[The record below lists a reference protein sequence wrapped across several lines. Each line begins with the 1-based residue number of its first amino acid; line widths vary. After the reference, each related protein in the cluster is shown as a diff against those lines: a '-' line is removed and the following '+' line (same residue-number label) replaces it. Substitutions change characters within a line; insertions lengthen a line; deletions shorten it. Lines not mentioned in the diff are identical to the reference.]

1 MPPFYNQES
10 MRVRLAGLSALGF
23 GKGMPEPWGKGLED
37 PLSMIGLALLPYR
50 TYLAGIRFFHDKIA
64 SFCLND
70 DDLLPLLYEVTTRDG
85 VQDMAFDIHFA
96 GRAKD

>member
-10 MRVRLAGLSALGF
+10 MRVRLAGLSACGF
-23 GKGMPEPWGKGLED
+23 GKGLPEPWVKVRG
-37 PLSMIGLALLPYR
+37 SASAIGSALASYR

-64 SFCLND
+64 SFCLDD
-70 DDLLPLLYEVTTRDG
+70 DDLLSLLYEVTARDG